1 MPPTSATGSPR
12 PTPGAP
18 TPAAPAPGPRVRG
31 AEGLAS
37 TSLRRRCTGAEGFT
51 LVEVLV
57 AMSLVALAGLALIE
71 LQSLQV
77 RSATALT
84 AATLARIEADNQAIR
99 LLLAPA
105 APSGTVAGESVN
117 GGVPLRWEA
126 SAGPSPAPEAFP
138 DLVTLD
144 IRVTAA
150 AGGAPLASRQIVRP
164 R

>member
-12 PTPGAP
+12 HWHRKRGSAP
-18 TPAAPAPGPRVRG
+18 PGPRRG
-31 AEGLAS
+31 
-37 TSLRRRCTGAEGFT
+37 TRGFT

-57 AMSLVALAGLALIE
+57 ALSLVALAGLALVE

-77 RSATALT
+77 RSSAALT

-99 LLLAPA
+99 FLLAPA
-105 APSGTVAGESVN
+105 APAGTVSGETVN
-117 GGVPLRWEA
+117 GGVPLRWQA
-126 SAGPSPAPEAFP
+126 TAGPSPLPERFP

-144 IRVTAA
+144 IRVSAA
-150 AGGAPLASRQIVRP
+150 SGGAPLATRQIVRP